1 MENPD
6 DSDVPPPLPSSQI
19 PPPLPQFPL
28 PPPLPQS
35 PLEVLVIRG
44 ISYVDFVSDKIACY
58 AAVVTPENQCITRDG
73 KDNVICDRILR
84 FYALPS
90 DLKRHQPIAEGERV
104 VIEKQ
109 SADTSI
115 LRAGS
120 SVYCLH
126 SLEGKR
132 LVVTWGD
139 FRSMADER
147 SAVCNAKINKYVL
160 DLLNKPI

>member
-1 MENPD
+1 MENPV

-28 PPPLPQS
+28 PPPLSQS

-44 ISYVDFVSDKIACY
+44 ISYVDVVSDKIACY

-115 LRAGS
+115 LRAGD
-120 SVYCLH
+120 SVYSLH
-126 SLEGKR
+126 ALNGKR
-132 LVVTWGD
+132 LIVTWGD
-139 FRSMADER
+139 FRSMGDER
-147 SAVCNAKINKYVL
+147 SAVYNSKINKYVL
-160 DLLNKPI
+160 DLLKKPI